1 MSVIYFNL
9 QICNVMKKKE
19 GTSTKPAE
27 MNVTNNVF
35 QNALDSSFELFTQ
48 KKKIC
53 YHLLFVFKSWSRG
66 DFLMKKSC
74 VKFIQNVSL

>member
-1 MSVIYFNL
+1 
-9 QICNVMKKKE
+9 MKKKE

-48 KKKIC
+48 KKKNLLSFIIC
-53 YHLLFVFKSWSRG
+53 FQKLVTW
-66 DFLMKKSC
+66 
-74 VKFIQNVSL
+74 

>member
-35 QNALDSSFELFTQ
+35 QNALDSSFEPFTQ
-48 KKKIC
+48 KKKNLLSFIIC
-53 YHLLFVFKSWSRG
+53 FQKLVTW
-66 DFLMKKSC
+66 
-74 VKFIQNVSL
+74 

>member
-35 QNALDSSFELFTQ
+35 QNALDSSFEPFTQ
-48 KKKIC
+48 KNK
-53 YHLLFVFKSWSRG
+53 
-66 DFLMKKSC
+66 
-74 VKFIQNVSL
+74 